1 MTRMDV
7 RRKMHDVTATTST
20 TESAEHM
27 LEITFEFVGGPND
40 GEVLHGTLGEPS
52 DAERYYLFSNHGTV
66 GQPFS
71 VASQYAIER
80 LASEQLKEEKRHY
93 FQRHYYV
100 VTKRLEDGEKVRV
113 RAEYAPEMSGATP
126 GHRKKRRPKP

>member
-1 MTRMDV
+1 MQQ
-7 RRKMHDVTATTST
+7 VTATTST
-20 TESAEHM
+20 TENAEHM

-52 DAERYYLFSNHGTV
+52 DAERYYLFSNRGTV
-66 GQPFS
+66 GQPFK
-71 VASQYAIER
+71 VASHYAIER

-100 VTKRLEDGEKVRV
+100 VTKRLEDGEKVWVRV
-113 RAEYAPEMSGATP
+113 EYAPAISGATP
-126 GHRKKRRPKP
+126 SHRQKRSPKP

>member
-1 MTRMDV
+1 MDV
-7 RRKMHDVTATTST
+7 RRKMQEVTATTST

-40 GEVLHGTLGEPS
+40 GEVLHGKLGEPS

-66 GQPFS
+66 GQRFK

-80 LASEQLKEEKRHY
+80 LTSEQLKEEKRHY
-93 FQRHYYV
+93 FQPHYYV
-100 VTKRLEDGEKVRV
+100 VTNRLEDGENVWV
-113 RAEYAPEMSGATP
+113 RAEYAPAKSGAAP
-126 GHRKKRRPKP
+126 SHRQKRSPKP